1 MCTEGSNCPYQGLI
15 DDDNRCENCPYWK
28 DEEIEAEGEE

>member
-15 DDDNRCENCPYWK
+15 DDDNRCENCPYWIE
-28 DEEIEAEGEE
+28 DQEESV